1 MTLLSTPPFAPNTLR
16 ALQALGIQQLA
27 DLQKLGAVHT
37 FLLLK
42 AAGHTFTRSILWQ
55 LHAACLQ
62 TDVRQLTATDKAALL
77 TALQAHPPVAI
88 FPPMANMMAFMQH
101 ALAQAQQAAA
111 LGEIPVG
118 AVVVYQNQIIAAA
131 HNACVATC
139 DVSQHAEIRA
149 LAQAGAVLGN
159 YRLTE
164 CDVYITL
171 EPCMMCAGALLQ
183 ARVKRVI
190 FGAAEPKMGAAGS
203 VLNVFAQRR
212 FNSHTAIQG
221 GILANECQA
230 VLQQFFQQNRQRI
243 SC

>member
-1 MTLLSTPPFAPNTLR
+1 M
-16 ALQALGIQQLA
+16 
-27 DLQKLGAVHT
+27 
-37 FLLLK
+37 
-42 AAGHTFTRSILWQ
+42 
-55 LHAACLQ
+55 
-62 TDVRQLTATDKAALL
+62 
-77 TALQAHPPVAI
+77 
-88 FPPMANMMAFMQH
+88 
-101 ALAQAQQAAA
+101 
-111 LGEIPVG
+111 
-118 AVVVYQNQIIAAA
+118 
-131 HNACVATC
+131 
-139 DVSQHAEIRA
+139 
-149 LAQAGAVLGN
+149 AQAGAVLGN